1 MLKYNKKLKKHLNI
15 YIPGSAVG
23 GEKNI
28 NQNPKKKSGNSK

>member
-23 GEKNI
+23 GEKYKSK
-28 NQNPKKKSGNSK
+28 PKKKSGNSK